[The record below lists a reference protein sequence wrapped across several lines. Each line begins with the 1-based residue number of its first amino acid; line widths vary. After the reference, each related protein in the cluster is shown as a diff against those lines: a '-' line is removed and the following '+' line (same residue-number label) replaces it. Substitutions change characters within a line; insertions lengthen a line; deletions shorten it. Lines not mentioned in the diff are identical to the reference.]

1 MTHGPVRWNGDMR
14 ANLFQSSG
22 LWWCVIRIECEKK
35 EVVVVVVI
43 VRKRRPYLFMA
54 WSPKILAP
62 FFHSTR
68 FYWPRAR
75 SRLYL
80 HPGGLFLF
88 HCWLVGLPQI
98 LFFSHMLCFLNWV
111 KLGDRR
117 VMKEATVKAWIKD
130 INSQQARQVVDSA
143 KEQGIQIYNC
153 RQYFF
158 GPLGLMSAVL
168 YIYRKSEYWFF
179 RFTVLD
185 GNDFPHIAMG
195 EKTEKIYF
203 SLLQACFVIA
213 HSSGDFITRAF
224 QRKRPSWNS
233 GLVFF
238 FFFFFLHYACATFW
252 LRRMRDV

>member
-1 MTHGPVRWNGDMR
+1 MR

-22 LWWCVIRIECEKK
+22 LWWCVIWIECEKK

-88 HCWLVGLPQI
+88 HCWLVGLPQT

-168 YIYRKSEYWFF
+168 YIYIGSLSIDFS
-179 RFTVLD
+179 VLQCSMVMISPILRW
-185 GNDFPHIAMG
+185 G
-195 EKTEKIYF
+195 KK
-203 SLLQACFVIA
+203 
-213 HSSGDFITRAF
+213 
-224 QRKRPSWNS
+224 QRKYTFHSYKPVSWLLTHQGILLLGHSKGNAR
-233 GLVFF
+233 VEIPAWFFF

>member
-22 LWWCVIRIECEKK
+22 LWWYVIRIEGGKK
-35 EVVVVVVI
+35 KRLSWLSWLSWLSENGGPI
-43 VRKRRPYLFMA
+43 FLWPDPRKF
-54 WSPKILAP
+54 SHP
-62 FFHSTR
+62 FFTLLVFIDRGPGPGCIYIQEDYFCFIVDSLGCLRLFSFLTCCVFSTG
-68 FYWPRAR
+68 WN
-75 SRLYL
+75 
-80 HPGGLFLF
+80 
-88 HCWLVGLPQI
+88 CQ
-98 LFFSHMLCFLNWV
+98 
-111 KLGDRR
+111 LGDRR

-143 KEQGIQIYNC
+143 NEQGIQIYNC

-203 SLLQACFVIA
+203 SLLQACFLIA
-213 HSSGDFITRAF
+213 HSSGVFYY
-224 QRKRPSWNS
+224 S
-233 GLVFF
+233 GIPKETPELKFRLFF
-238 FFFFFLHYACATFW
+238 FFITHA
-252 LRRMRDV
+252 